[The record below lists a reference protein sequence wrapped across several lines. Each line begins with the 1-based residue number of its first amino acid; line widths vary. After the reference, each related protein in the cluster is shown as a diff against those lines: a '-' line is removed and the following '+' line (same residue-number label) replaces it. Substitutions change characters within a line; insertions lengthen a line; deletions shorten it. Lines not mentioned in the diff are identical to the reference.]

1 MYLTARVL
9 RIWFVTAVLVASA
22 VAAEGAEPQE
32 FTFDLSFP
40 APSLTEDGDG
50 FVKVEVEGL
59 GARDGLA
66 GRPDIPTRS
75 VLVAIPPGAVPRL
88 TVETGVPVF
97 RSGIVPRP
105 FPRAVREYTKED
117 RDAFADPERSEERR
131 RELLSRP
138 PRKVFESDPEA
149 YGSKR
154 PYPAEIAWLGQTGV
168 LRDQRYVEVHVAP
181 VRYHGSRG
189 SLEIHSDLRLTVHFD
204 GVQPATTSPRID
216 PRFEPIYRDA
226 FANYAQGK
234 SFRLSGNR
242 QPASRASSSASSSRA
257 VGPVY
262 KIKVRKDGV
271 VRLDHSL
278 LSAAGFTA
286 HNISL
291 WRLSS
296 RGVQIP
302 LQIKDDGAFPDT
314 LEAGEWVQFFGERL
328 DHEPDF
334 ALNTDLP
341 NRDDD
346 LYQATDFSDENVY
359 FLTVEAAPQSAMT
372 TRDATPP
379 MGTVESYFLETLHYE
394 VDDFLRPLGGGDPWY
409 SWPPLIA
416 STVESDRVVPLSLD
430 GLFDTTAPLE
440 VRVRLRGLSPID
452 FSTDE
457 LLDPDHLTRIELRND
472 LSQLVATDS
481 ESWDSRIIFDHEFSW
496 TFSGG
501 AAASTSMDVS
511 IVAEPL
517 GVSGLSNSIAMD
529 WIEIDYRRG
538 FVAAGGELIFEW
550 PDGDAEF
557 LVQGIAG
564 EIEVWEITEPGG
576 GGPTQAVRLTGWV
589 PGAGTVQFRIDND
602 LSLTDGTPRRFVV
615 VGTGGSSLPAAGPDF
630 AADTV
635 SDLRINATQADMVV
649 IAHPDVLDQGP
660 ASGLT
665 QLLAHRAT
673 AAGGGLTSKVVL
685 LGDVQDEFNHGLEG
699 PDGIKEFL
707 RWTNSDAPGEGWADP
722 KPAFVMLLGDGSYD
736 YKAGTAFG
744 NFIPTQMMFQD
755 FVELSYYT
763 SDTLLGAFAGGD
775 QIPDVMIGRIPAR
788 TVAEANLM
796 LQKIVDYE
804 ASAPGPWSA
813 RTLAVSDRG
822 EFAVEFTESLAF
834 ESINDG
840 GLELMSQG
848 FTGTHLRYYPD
859 YYLNYCPPNSGC
871 PTQDRVDAGSDMN
884 DDIDLQLNDPLG
896 GAAIVQYIGH
906 GNFETWSNDA
916 IWDERAT
923 PPDGFQVQSGT
934 EDLTNSGRLPFLLA
948 HNCLTGGFHFSWR
961 DPLKTDDS
969 VAEEWLREPSAGAV
983 GAFAPSGL
991 SFNFFSEVVTD
1002 GIFGD
1007 FFGPTKERV
1016 VGVPAMNTAIRLC
1029 GQGSGSIQACQ
1040 FYVLLGDPAMRIAL
1054 PSVEPASDPGAV
1066 GGHYRVD
1073 LTWTES
1079 PTPGA
1084 TYDIYRQ
1091 CIEGISNCSVS
1102 YVQLADGI
1110 SGSSWSDLTAINAYT
1125 YRYYVVAVQAPE
1137 GFESPWSNF
1146 NSDCDSVTPV
1156 DCVEATALNPDPPA
1170 IPIGVQLTDPGNGT
1184 LDLDWTSNVE
1194 PDFAYY
1200 TVHYGTAPAVYTF
1213 SRSTGKDS
1221 RVVLTDLVEGQT
1233 YYMAV
1238 TATNTS
1244 TLTSAPSVEVSDFPL
1259 FAPGLHPPAFIADLT
1274 VRPQGSDTV
1283 LEWAEVTEDAYGKP
1297 LAVAGYEIY
1306 RGTDYSPGSLVMIDS
1321 CNSPCTSF
1329 VDAGAM
1335 AAPDGYYYR
1344 VAALDGAGLIG
1355 GLGADLPAAVLT
1367 LTVGP
1372 SLTPGNVLLSWDP
1385 ITTTIGGSNT
1395 LIQGYRVY
1403 AYPTPF
1409 SREDILNG
1417 IVTPTTT
1424 VSGTS
1429 ADLPPPA
1436 GDGYYAVLAED
1447 HLGQLSPF

>member
-1 MYLTARVL
+1 MYSTARAL
-9 RIWFVTAVLVASA
+9 RILFLTWLLVAPA
-22 VAAEGAEPQE
+22 IGAQGAQPDEYS
-32 FTFDLSFP
+32 FDLSFP
-40 APSLTEDGDG
+40 APSLTEDSDG
-50 FVKVEVEGL
+50 FVTVEVDGL
-59 GARDGLA
+59 GAVAGVA

-75 VLVAIPPGAVPRL
+75 VLVAIPPGASPRL
-88 TVETGVPVF
+88 TFERGASIF
-97 RSGIVPRP
+97 RGGIVPKP
-105 FPRAVREYTKED
+105 VPRAVREYTRED
-117 RDAFADPERSEERR
+117 REAFADPQRSEERR
-131 RELLSRP
+131 LQLLSRP
-138 PRKVFESDPEA
+138 PRKVFEKDSEA
-149 YGSKR
+149 YRSKQ
-154 PYPAEIAWLGQTGV
+154 PYPAEIAWLGEIGV

-181 VRYHGSRG
+181 IRYHASRG
-189 SLEIHSDLRLTVHFD
+189 GLEIHSDLRLTVHFD
-204 GVQPATTSPRID
+204 GAQPATTSPRID

-226 FANYAQGK
+226 FENYAQGK

-242 QPASRASSSASSSRA
+242 EPVSRAASSVSSSRA
-257 VGPVY
+257 VGPIY

-286 HNISL
+286 HDISL
-291 WRLSS
+291 WRLNS

-302 LQIKDDGAFPDT
+302 LQIKDDGAVPDT

-334 ALNTDLP
+334 ELNTDLP
-341 NRDDD
+341 DRDDD
-346 LYQATDFSDENVY
+346 LYQAADFSDENVY
-359 FLTVEAAPQSAMT
+359 FLTVEAAPQAAMT

-379 MGTVESYFLETLHYE
+379 LGTVESYFVETLHYE

-409 SWPPLIA
+409 SWPPVIG

-430 GLFDTTAPLE
+430 GLFDTTAPLQ

-452 FSTDE
+452 YSTDQQ
-457 LLDPDHLTRIELRND
+457 LDPDHLTRIELRND

-481 ESWDSRIIFDHEFSW
+481 ESWDGRIIFDHDFSW
-496 TFSGG
+496 TFGGG
-501 AAASTSMDVS
+501 ASISTSMDVS

-538 FVAAGGELIFEW
+538 FVAAGGELIFQW

-557 LVQGIAG
+557 VVQGIAG
-564 EIEVWEITEPGG
+564 EIEVWEITEPAG
-576 GGPTQAVRLTGWV
+576 GGPTQAVQLTGWV
-589 PGAGTVQFRIDND
+589 PGAGDVRFRIDND

-615 VGTGGSSLPAAGPDF
+615 VGTGGSSLLAAGPDF

-635 SDLRINATQADMVV
+635 SDLRVNATQADMVV

-685 LGDVQDEFNHGLEG
+685 LEDVQDEFNHGLEG
-699 PDGIKEFL
+699 PEGIQEFL
-707 RWTNSDAPGEGWADP
+707 RWINSDLPGEGWADP

-804 ASAPGPWSA
+804 GSAPGPWKSRA
-813 RTLAVSDRG
+813 LTVSDRG
-822 EFAVEFTESLAF
+822 KYALEFTESLAF

-840 GLELMSQG
+840 GLALLSQG

-859 YYLNYCPPNSGC
+859 YYVNYCPANNGC
-871 PTQDRVDAGSDMN
+871 PSQDRVDAGSDMN
-884 DDIDLQLNDPLG
+884 DDIDFELNDPLG

-948 HNCLTGGFHFSWR
+948 HNCLTGGFHFTWR
-961 DPLKTDDS
+961 DPLKVDDS

-991 SFNFFSEVVTD
+991 SFNFFSEVVID
-1002 GIFGD
+1002 EVWSD

-1016 VGVPAMNTAIRLC
+1016 VGIPAMNTAIRLC

-1054 PSVEPASDPGAV
+1054 PSVEPATDPDAV

-1079 PTPGA
+1079 LTPST

-1091 CIEGISNCSVS
+1091 CIEGFSNCSIS
-1102 YVQLADGI
+1102 YVPVASGI
-1110 SGSSWSDLTAINAYT
+1110 SGSSWSDLSAINAYT
-1125 YRYYVVAVQAPE
+1125 YRYYVVAVQPPD

-1146 NSDCDSVTPV
+1146 NSDCDTVTPV
-1156 DCVEATALNPDPPA
+1156 DCVEATALNPNPPD
-1170 IPIGVQLTDPGNGT
+1170 IPSGVAVSDPGDGS
-1184 LDLDWTSNVE
+1184 LKVAWTPSVE
-1194 PDFAYY
+1194 PDFDFN
-1200 TVHYGTAPAVYTF
+1200 TVHYGTAPGVYTF
-1213 SRSTGKDS
+1213 TRFAGKDA
-1221 RVVLTDLVEGQT
+1221 RVVLNDLVEGQM
-1233 YYMAV
+1233 YYIVV

-1244 TLTSAPSVEVSDFPL
+1244 TLTSSPSTEVSDFPV
-1259 FAPGLHPPAFIADLT
+1259 FAPGLHPPAYIGDLT
-1274 VRPQGSDTV
+1274 VRAQGSDTV
-1283 LEWAEVTEDAYGKP
+1283 LEWPEVVADAYGKP
-1297 LAVAGYEIY
+1297 MTVASYEIY
-1306 RGTDYSPGSLVMIDS
+1306 RGTNFSPGSLVAIDS
-1321 CNSPCTSF
+1321 CLSPCTSY

-1335 AAPDGYYYR
+1335 AAPDAYYYR
-1344 VAALDGAGLIG
+1344 VAALDGGGLVG
-1355 GLGADLPAAVLT
+1355 GLGAEPPSPVLT
-1367 LTVGP
+1367 LAVGP
-1372 SLTPGNVLLSWDP
+1372 SLTPGNVLLEWDP
-1385 ITTTIGGSNT
+1385 ITTTIGGT
-1395 LIQGYRVY
+1395 VAQIQGYRVY
-1403 AYPTPF
+1403 ESATPF

-1417 IVTPTTT
+1417 IVTATTT

-1447 HLGQLSPF
+1447 ILGQLSPF